1 MLDVLVCEAFAA
13 RALGQPHTFA
23 ERLVI
28 GLAVCCV
35 ERADRIPAF
44 NAYRHCM

>member
-1 MLDVLVCEAFAA
+1 MLDILVGEAFAA
-13 RALGQPHTFA
+13 WTLGQPHTFA